1 MSIRRYNKHTDESR
15 LMEMIKNEEGWDYA
29 DDNIATEYKTALETS
44 ITYVAEE
51 NGEICGYSRSLDDFG
66 SYIYVCDLLVR
77 PDYRGKGLGRQLM
90 EILCKD
96 FPNQTIFVMSDV
108 DEYYQKLKYSR
119 AGSIFQV
126 G

>member
-15 LMEMIKNEEGWDYA
+15 LMEMIQNEEGWDYA
-29 DDNIATEYKTALETS
+29 EDSIATQYKKALETS
-44 ITYVAEE
+44 ITYVADE

-66 SYIYVCDLLVR
+66 IYIYVCDLLVR

-119 AGSIFQV
+119 SGSIFQV